1 LAVFL
6 GILANRLVN
15 YKSEAMGLPVLEG
28 KVAFSD
34 DPKGFYSKTLKN
46 VVTPDNTTLGEEFGT
61 ANQPLIAGNSALMV
75 DLNTNKI
82 LYEKNSNQR
91 MKIASLTKIMTAI
104 IALEHKDYN
113 EKIYVTRHAA
123 YIGEDTMYLTTGEVY
138 TLKELLY
145 GLLLNSGNDAAY
157 AIADGVAGD
166 TSTFVEWMNIKAKEI
181 GLENTEFKDP
191 SGLDDNTYSTAQDLI
206 KLSRYAMKHDLF
218 REIVKTYN
226 IELTSDTHKYVYLEN
241 ATNLL
246 TSYPGV
252 AGVKTGYTEE
262 AGLCLVTYASNNGHE
277 IMGVVLK
284 SIDRKGDMI
293 LMLDH
298 GFGTLGVEVHHNLL

>member
-1 LAVFL
+1 
-6 GILANRLVN
+6 
-15 YKSEAMGLPVLEG
+15 
-28 KVAFSD
+28 
-34 DPKGFYSKTLKN
+34 
-46 VVTPDNTTLGEEFGT
+46 
-61 ANQPLIAGNSALMV
+61 
-75 DLNTNKI
+75 
-82 LYEKNSNQR
+82 
-91 MKIASLTKIMTAI
+91 
-104 IALEHKDYN
+104 
-113 EKIYVTRHAA
+113 
-123 YIGEDTMYLTTGEVY
+123 MYLTTGEVY